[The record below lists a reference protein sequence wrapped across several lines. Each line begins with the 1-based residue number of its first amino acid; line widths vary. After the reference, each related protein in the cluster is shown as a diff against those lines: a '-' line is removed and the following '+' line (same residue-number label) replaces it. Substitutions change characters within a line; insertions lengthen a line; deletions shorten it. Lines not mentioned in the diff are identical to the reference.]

1 MQWLLMQAM
10 GLTSKFQAKE
20 EALDRTL
27 IQEALMVGD
36 VLPKVQRK

>member
-1 MQWLLMQAM
+1 MRWPFMQTM
-10 GLTSKFQAKE
+10 GLASKFQAKE

-36 VLPKVQRK
+36 VLPKAQRK